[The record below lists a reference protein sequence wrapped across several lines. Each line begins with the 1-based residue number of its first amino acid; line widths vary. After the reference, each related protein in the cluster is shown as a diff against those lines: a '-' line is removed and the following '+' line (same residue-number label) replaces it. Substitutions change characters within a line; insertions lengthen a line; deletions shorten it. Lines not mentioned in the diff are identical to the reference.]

1 MRFCKRRKVKYTN
14 RMNGGDLL
22 GEGGYGCAF
31 SPPLKCRGKPKNTTN
46 LVQKRVGK
54 LTNDFDAY
62 WEMVITKRLAQQ
74 PLAKNY
80 FILIEEECD
89 LDNRQEQ
96 SDPQLKDCEAIEG
109 KRITNF
115 KQLTMA
121 YGGTP
126 LSMTKINILKFDI
139 FSFIQHLLEGGA
151 LLLLS
156 GISHMDLHP
165 ENILMDEFN
174 VPRFIDFG
182 MAIVPE
188 KLDSTTIE
196 FLKKPPNFQ
205 YMQEPPELALL
216 WAALAGSLDEDT
228 PGEIV
233 KEKEIFRD
241 IEAYFGERNAETEIE
256 IFWNSSKS
264 IQNKDAVAC
273 IKTYWPQHDAWSI
286 GTIIV
291 HLLKQFTYYREFQN
305 NPTYSRNKEVIEKVV
320 KGLLEPSPMKRYDAI
335 EALSVLMSGSDESY
349 VLSELGN
356 EWLAVRKSQ
365 RTPQTQS

>member
-1 MRFCKRRKVKYTN
+1 MK
-14 RMNGGDLL
+14 GGDLI

-31 SPPLKCRGKPKNTTN
+31 SPPLKCRGKPKNPTN

-62 WEMVITKRLAQQ
+62 WELVITEKLAKE

-80 FILIEEECD
+80 FILIEEECE

-96 SDPQLKDCEAIEG
+96 DEQDLKHCDAIEG
-109 KRITNF
+109 KRLTNF

-126 LSMTKINILKFDI
+126 LSNTRLNVAKFDI
-139 FSFIQHLLEGGA
+139 FSFIQHILEGGA

-188 KLDSTTIE
+188 KLNSATMDI
-196 FLKKPPNFQ
+196 LKRAPNFQ
-205 YMQEPPELALL
+205 YIQEPPELALL

-241 IEAYFGERNAETEIE
+241 IETYFGERNAETEIE
-256 IFWNSSKS
+256 IFWSLSKS
-264 IQNKDAVAC
+264 LQNKDPVAFM
-273 IKTYWPQHDAWSI
+273 KTYWPQYDAWSI
-286 GTIIV
+286 GTLCV
-291 HLLKQFTYYREFQN
+291 HLLRQLTYYREFQN
-305 NPTYSRNKEVIEKVV
+305 NPTYSKNKEVIEKVV

-335 EALSVLMSGSDESY
+335 EALSVLMNGSSESY
-349 VLSELGN
+349 VLTDLSS
-356 EWLAVRKSQ
+356 EWLDVRKKQRLSQ
-365 RTPQTQS
+365 RNPQTQS